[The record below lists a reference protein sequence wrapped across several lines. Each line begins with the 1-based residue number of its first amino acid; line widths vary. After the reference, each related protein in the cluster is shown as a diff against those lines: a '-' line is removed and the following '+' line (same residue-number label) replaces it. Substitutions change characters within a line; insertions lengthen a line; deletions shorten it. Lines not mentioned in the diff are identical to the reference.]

1 MLYGLIGFPLEH
13 STSMDYFNA
22 KFQSESIDAH
32 YMAMPIQSLHNLDV
46 ILKEYP
52 DLAGFNVTSP
62 YKEKILPLL
71 SRLDAEAAYI
81 GAVNVVKIVKGL
93 FGKKEMV
100 GYNTDVIAFEETLKA
115 FDISAIQ
122 NALILGTGGAAKA
135 VARAFKHMNIACDMV
150 SRYSPENTQIIH
162 YSDLT
167 EQSIQHYSIIVNA
180 TPLGMFPHTQ
190 KFPPIPYSALSSLHI
205 CYDLIY
211 NPNKTEFLKKA
222 EKQDA
227 TIKNGMEM
235 LLIQAEE
242 TWKIWNK

>member
-1 MLYGLIGFPLEH
+1 MLYGLIGYPLGH
-13 STSMDYFNA
+13 SASMDYFNT
-22 KFQSESIDAH
+22 KFQSESIDA
-32 YMAMPIQSLHNLDV
+32 YYLAMPIESLCDLGI
-46 ILKEYP
+46 ILKEHP

-62 YKEKILPLL
+62 YKEKIIPHL
-71 SRLDAEAAYI
+71 SRLDTESAYI
-81 GAVNVVKIVKGL
+81 GAVNVVKITKGL
-93 FGKKEMV
+93 FGRKELV
-100 GYNTDVIAFEETLKA
+100 GYNTDIIAFEETLKA

-122 NALILGTGGAAKA
+122 KALILGTGGAAKA

-150 SRYSPENTQIIH
+150 SHRNPETVQTLH

-167 EQSIQHYSIIVNA
+167 EQSIQRYSIVVNA
-180 TPLGMFPHTQ
+180 TPLGMYPHTQ
-190 KFPPIPYSALSSLHI
+190 AFPQIPYSGLSERQI

-211 NPNKTEFLKKA
+211 NPDKTEFLKKA
-222 EKQDA
+222 ESQGA